1 MIKIVNETLCVEAE
15 TLKDI
20 LWYIQGAIDQSRL
33 EINDCKFNSYHINA
47 LQVAIVVLNEK
58 AKEEE

>member
-1 MIKIVNETLCVEAE
+1 MIKIVKETVCVEAE

-20 LWYIQGAIDQSRL
+20 LWYIQGAIDQSSL
-33 EINDCKFNSYHINA
+33 EINDCRFNSYHINA
-47 LQVAIVVLNEK
+47 LQTAINVLNEK